1 MNSEICGHS
10 ITGSRRDAKPR
21 ANCRMARAG
30 FRKGSSLPSSALRQR
45 SSAGAPRRKSLATA
59 RQAKSKLN
67 GVSFSLSL
75 SSLSLFLYIVEI
87 HILSLC
93 LWQEGLVP
101 ETGCAATGSL
111 PNAVYEEVEIRLFRV

>member
-1 MNSEICGHS
+1 MRAQHHRFSKRCEA
-10 ITGSRRDAKPR
+10 TGKLQ
-21 ANCRMARAG
+21 NGCAG

-75 SSLSLFLYIVEI
+75 SLSLFLYIVEI

>member
-1 MNSEICGHS
+1 MRSHEQTAEWLRRLPQGDLAALIRLA
-10 ITGSRRDAKPR
+10 TEELSRRSEEK
-21 ANCRMARAG
+21 
-30 FRKGSSLPSSALRQR
+30 
-45 SSAGAPRRKSLATA
+45 
-59 RQAKSKLN
+59 
-67 GVSFSLSL
+67 VSCYGETSQVQVEWGIFFFLSL
-75 SSLSLFLYIVEI
+75 SLSLFLYIVEI